1 MLPEG
6 SDQVPS
12 ITSLEIKIMR
22 RFTALMAAVAATFA
36 MSSAQALVIVV
47 DNFNTPPAGVQVIDA
62 TGDGNTTIAAY
73 GDATR
78 SIFHRLDTLTAVGVN
93 ATGLFSSV
101 GLAGGTIPPGN
112 LQMRNADTVTST
124 VSLNWT
130 LAPGIVPAIG
140 PVSFYFTV
148 YNSDAVTKNIEA
160 SIGGTP
166 IAGFMINEVI
176 APGELKTFVV
186 SGVDQALLAAGGVL
200 GMTFT
205 GSNGWDISIDEIGF
219 IIPEPTSLA
228 LAGLALVGAG
238 LASRRRKAA

>member
-1 MLPEG
+1 
-6 SDQVPS
+6 
-12 ITSLEIKIMR
+12 MR
-22 RFTALMAAVAATFA
+22 RFSALMAAVAATFA
-36 MSSAQALVIVV
+36 MSSAQALVMVV
-47 DNFNTPPAGVQVIDA
+47 DNFNSPPVGVTVFD
-62 TGDGNTTIAAY
+62 TVG
-73 GDATR
+73 GDATAASYSDAQR
-78 SIFHRLDTLTAVGVN
+78 AIFHRMDTAGSN

-130 LAPGIVPAIG
+130 LAPGFVPATG

-148 YNSDAVTKNIEA
+148 YSSDSVTKNIAA
-160 SIGGTP
+160 SIDGNP
-166 IAGFMINEVI
+166 IAGFTINEVL
-176 APGELKTFVV
+176 APGEIKTFVV
-186 SGVDQALLAAGGVL
+186 SVADQAALALGGVL

-205 GSNGWDISIDEIGF
+205 GTIGWDISIDEIGF

>member
-1 MLPEG
+1 
-6 SDQVPS
+6 
-12 ITSLEIKIMR
+12 MR
-22 RFTALMAAVAATFA
+22 RFSALMAAVAATFA
-36 MSSAQALVIVV
+36 LSSAQALVLVV
-47 DNFNTPPAGVQVIDA
+47 DDFNAPAAGITVFDTVGGDA
-62 TGDGNTTIAAY
+62 IAAPY
-73 GDATR
+73 ADATR
-78 SIFHRLDTLTAVGVN
+78 SIFHRMDTAGGN

-112 LQMRNADTVTST
+112 VQMRNADTVTST

-130 LAPGIVPAIG
+130 LAPGFVPATG

-148 YNSDAVTKNIEA
+148 YASDAVTKNITA
-160 SIGGTP
+160 SVGGVP
-166 IAGFMINEVI
+166 IAGFVINEVL
-176 APGELKTFVV
+176 APGELKTFMVT
-186 SGVDQALLAAGGVL
+186 GVDQAALALGGVL

-205 GSNGWDISIDEIGF
+205 GTVGWDISIDEIGF